1 MNLNN
6 KTIAITGATSGIGL
20 ALVEQLY
27 EHNQLVIIARNPHKI
42 NQLKKQFPQVVCI
55 EADLSQPQQI
65 QHAGELLRQ
74 HCQQLDVLINNAA
87 VQHCH
92 YFTDSHFSSA
102 TIDEEITLNF
112 SAVCHLT
119 YLCLTL
125 LKRSPQGTV
134 VNINSGLGL
143 VPKTASAVYCATK
156 AALNHFSISLGEQL
170 KPHNI
175 AVCQAFLPLVD
186 TAMTDGRGSNKITAT
201 EASTA
206 IIKGIKQ
213 QQVQCDIGKVK
224 WLRLLQ
230 RLMPSAALTLM
241 RKY

>member
-1 MNLNN
+1 MKLKQ

-27 EHNQLVIIARNPHKI
+27 EHNQLIIIARNQHKI
-42 NQLKKQFPQVVCI
+42 NQLSDKYPNLICI
-55 EADLSQPQQI
+55 QADLTNQQQI
-65 QHAGELLRQ
+65 QHAAEILLTR
-74 HCQQLDVLINNAA
+74 CQQLDVLINNAA

-92 YFTDSHFSSA
+92 YFTDKQFSPAS
-102 TIDEEITLNF
+102 IDQEISLNF

-119 YLCLTL
+119 YLCLPL
-125 LKRSPQGTV
+125 LKQSSQGTIL
-134 VNINSGLGL
+134 NINSGLGL

-170 KPHNI
+170 KPYNI
-175 AVCQAFLPLVD
+175 SVCQAFLPLVD
-186 TAMTDGRGSNKITAT
+186 TAMTQGRGTHKLTAT
-201 EASTA
+201 QASLA
-206 IIKGIKQ
+206 IINGIKQ
-213 QQVQCDIGKVK
+213 QQVQCDIGKVR

-230 RLMPSAALTLM
+230 RLMPSAALSLM